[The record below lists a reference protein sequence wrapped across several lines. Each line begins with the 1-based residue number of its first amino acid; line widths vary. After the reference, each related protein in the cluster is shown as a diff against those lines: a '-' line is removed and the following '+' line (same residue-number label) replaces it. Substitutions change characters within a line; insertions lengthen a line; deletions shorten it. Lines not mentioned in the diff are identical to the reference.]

1 MKKILKILQ
10 LLLVIVAC
18 SKDDGPTSA
27 PENLAP
33 EEFDLKLIPDNATN
47 VALKPEFS
55 WDEADDP
62 EGENVTYDLYLGQD
76 EGNMQKLAEDL
87 DDNSFQLEES
97 LLLTSEYFWMVVA
110 RDEQGAETESVT
122 FSFTTRNL
130 HDAVQATVYEG
141 KLWTVGGNYESTI

>member
-1 MKKILKILQ
+1 
-10 LLLVIVAC
+10 
-18 SKDDGPTSA
+18 
-27 PENLAP
+27 
-33 EEFDLKLIPDNATN
+33 
-47 VALKPEFS
+47 
-55 WDEADDP
+55 
-62 EGENVTYDLYLGQD
+62 YDLYLGQD

-130 HDAVQATVYEG
+130 HDAVQATASAWFFRSTEIHATVYEG
-141 KLWTVGGNYESTI
+141 KLWTVGGNYESILQNI